1 MWEKTRTMREICNN
15 NKTGMMTMAM
25 RTRDNDE
32 RHVLQSAVYVFDIV
46 NVLIIEILIVSDTFQ
61 Y

>member
-1 MWEKTRTMREICNN
+1 
-15 NKTGMMTMAM
+15 MMTMAM
-25 RTRDNDE
+25 RTRDNDV

>member
-1 MWEKTRTMREICNN
+1 MWDK
-15 NKTGMMTMAM
+15 NKDNEGDMQQQQDRDDDNG

-46 NVLIIEILIVSDTFQ
+46 NVLIIEIFDC
-61 Y
+61 